1 MDHLDYPRG
10 FDGLSLMVSTV
21 DLSALRSEAEREG
34 LKQRETHAA
43 MQPAKARAMPQRT
56 GESRRPQRV
65 SWGTRALVGAIITL
79 ILSALALNQSGSS
92 SDSRDETVPVD
103 TGSLVASSGPDNG
116 TINFDS
122 LLAATNQEAS
132 DTNSSGNNPGLDTD
146 TLNSDVSPYNS
157 SVQSLDATV
166 PATVDAS
173 SETTDE
179 SVPAVGRGRILTSSE
194 IRYCAAERVRLQG
207 ADKVLDNTLQS
218 DIDSYNAMINDYNDR
233 CGDYR
238 YQRSARQ
245 RVLSEIESRRT
256 ELEAAG
262 AARFR

>member
-1 MDHLDYPRG
+1 MDQLDYPRG

-21 DLSALRSEAEREG
+21 DLSALRSDAEREG
-34 LKQRETHAA
+34 LKQRQTHAA
-43 MQPAKARAMPQRT
+43 MQPAKAGAKPQRT

-92 SDSRDETVPVD
+92 SDSRDDTVPVD
-103 TGSLVASSGPDNG
+103 TGTLVAPSAQDNG
-116 TINFDS
+116 IINFDS
-122 LLAATNQEAS
+122 LLAATKQEAS
-132 DTNSSGNNPGLDTD
+132 DTNSSGSTTGLDTD
-146 TLNSDVSPYNS
+146 TINSDVSSYGS
-157 SVQSLDATV
+157 SVPSVDPTV
-166 PATVDAS
+166 PPGEDAS

-179 SVPAVGRGRILTSSE
+179 SVPAAGRGRILTSSE
-194 IRYCAAERVRLQG
+194 IRYCTAEQVRLQG
-207 ADKVLDNTLQS
+207 ADRVIDTTLQS
-218 DIDSYNAMINDYNDR
+218 NIARYNTMIDDYNNR

-245 RVLSEIESRRT
+245 RILSEIESRKT